1 MQSFLDLF
9 VFGFTR
15 NMVMLVKLYENEN
28 THTVEEVV
36 PILIIEIKDAGFL
49 GI

>member
-1 MQSFLDLF
+1 MLSFFDLF

-15 NMVMLVKLYENEN
+15 NMVMLVKLYEDEN
-28 THTVEEVV
+28 THTVEEVA
-36 PILIIEIKDAGFL
+36 PILIIEIKNANFL